1 MSIGIL
7 VIDFAVMSS
16 AGIGEAVELEEKE
29 SKFARIWR
37 YFAYAWTAGRNILVF
52 WLVYLAFG
60 RMESVFQKLMLAG
73 LVLILQSVSDSRTS
87 ILRSMIEEAYLHRKL
102 FLGVHKRID
111 RNSVDSDERALDKVI
126 KDYHKGDAVYF
137 INIIGNFV
145 LYLYVIWKVFDTLVL
160 S

>member
-1 MSIGIL
+1 
-7 VIDFAVMSS
+7 MSS
-16 AGIGEAVELEEKE
+16 SGYGEAFDLETKE
-29 SKFARIWR
+29 SAWKRFWR
-37 YFAYAWTAGRNILVF
+37 YAVYAWTIGRNALTV

-60 RMESVFQKLMLAG
+60 KMESIFQKLMLAG

-111 RNSVDSDERALDKVI
+111 RNSVDSDERALDKLI
-126 KDYHKGDAVYF
+126 KDYHKSDGFYF
-137 INIIGNFV
+137 INIIANFV
-145 LYLYVIWKVFDTLVL
+145 VYIYVIWKVFDVLVL

>member
-1 MSIGIL
+1 
-7 VIDFAVMSS
+7 MSS
-16 AGIGEAVELEEKE
+16 TGFGEAVELREKE
-29 SKFARIWR
+29 SAWIRYWR
-37 YFAYAWTAGRNILVF
+37 YGTYAWTAGRNALTV

-73 LVLILQSVSDSRTS
+73 LVLILQSVSDSRIS

-111 RNSVDSDERALDKVI
+111 RNSVDSDERALDKLI
-126 KDYHKGDAVYF
+126 KDYHKGDIAYF
-137 INIIGNFV
+137 INILGNFV

>member
-1 MSIGIL
+1 VTLSIGIL
-7 VIDFAVMSS
+7 VIDFAVMSG

-29 SKFARIWR
+29 SKLARIWR
-37 YFAYAWTAGRNILVF
+37 YFAYAWTVGRNILVL

-102 FLGVHKRID
+102 FLGVNFQQLCLTPNLRSHRRSHWTDLLCRKRCERIA
-111 RNSVDSDERALDKVI
+111 NS
-126 KDYHKGDAVYF
+126 
-137 INIIGNFV
+137 
-145 LYLYVIWKVFDTLVL
+145 
-160 S
+160 